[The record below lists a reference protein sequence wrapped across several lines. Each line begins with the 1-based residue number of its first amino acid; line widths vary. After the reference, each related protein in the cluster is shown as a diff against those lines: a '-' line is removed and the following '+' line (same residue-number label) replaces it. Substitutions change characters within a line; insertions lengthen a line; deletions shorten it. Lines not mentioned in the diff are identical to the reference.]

1 MLPKK
6 DTHTHTPNEHHT
18 LALQTFV
25 GNVSRNFVGRTSLR
39 GSSHIHLLWRFIL
52 LLGAAY
58 PFCQI
63 EKKQFGGLMDDS
75 RAFPLEA
82 IELAKW
88 NILSPPMRS
97 PTQRSETCPRL
108 RWWVHDANM

>member
-1 MLPKK
+1 MLVYRSVLDATKK
-6 DTHTHTPNEHHT
+6 RHTHTPNEHHT

-39 GSSHIHLLWRFIL
+39 GSSHIHLQWRFIL

-63 EKKQFGGLMDDS
+63 EKNKFGGLMDDG

-88 NILSPPMRS
+88 NNIHQ
-97 PTQRSETCPRL
+97 PTRRAPQVKL
-108 RWWVHDANM
+108 KL